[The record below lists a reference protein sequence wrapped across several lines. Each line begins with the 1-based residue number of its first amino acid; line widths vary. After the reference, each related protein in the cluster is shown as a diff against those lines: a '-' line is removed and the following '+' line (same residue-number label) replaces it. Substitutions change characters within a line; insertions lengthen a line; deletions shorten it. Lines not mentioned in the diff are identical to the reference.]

1 MRITLDTMVDI
12 LKAAAES
19 SRLRIL
25 ALISRGDLT
34 VSDITEILNQS
45 QPRVSRHLKLLMDA
59 GLVERY
65 QEGSWAFF
73 RVSDDDAVREF
84 VQGIVSRV
92 HERDVDCRPRS

>member
-45 QPRVSRHLKLLMDA
+45 QPRVSRHLKLLMEA

-73 RVSDDDAVREF
+73 RVSDDDDGAR
-84 VQGIVSRV
+84 I
-92 HERDVDCRPRS
+92 RPRHRIAGA